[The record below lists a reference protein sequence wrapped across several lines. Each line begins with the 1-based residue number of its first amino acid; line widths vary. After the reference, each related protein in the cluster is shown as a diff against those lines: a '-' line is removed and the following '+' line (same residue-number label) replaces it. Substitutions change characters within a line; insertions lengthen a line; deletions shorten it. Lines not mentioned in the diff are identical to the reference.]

1 MLTTNDSTQK
11 LPDTVFAELASIFG
25 DRLATSAALRQQHAN
40 TTTWIAPEAPD
51 AVVFPYNTSEVQDL
65 ARICSRHRI
74 PMIPFGAGSSFEG
87 SVNAPQ
93 GGISIDFM
101 HMNKVLAINNQDFDC
116 VVEPGI
122 TRNQLN
128 TQLRHEGLFFPVDPG
143 ADASLGG
150 MASTRASG
158 TTAVRYG
165 TMKDNVLALKCV
177 LPNGEIV
184 NTGRRARKSSAGY
197 DLTRLIVGAE
207 GTLGIITELTLR
219 LRPIPE
225 AIAAGICSFPS
236 ISSACNAAITAMQ
249 AGVEFARVEF
259 LDEVMVRA
267 CNAHSKLSLTEKP
280 MLFVEFTGTDESVR
294 EQSQRFA
301 EITTEFEAE
310 SFEWATL
317 AEERSRLWQARH
329 NVFWAAKS
337 YRPGADIVVSDVCV
351 PISRIA
357 DCVTETKKDLE
368 QEGLIAPIVGHVGDG
383 NFHACILVNMGDPQE
398 LQKAKRILDRV
409 AERAIAMDGTC
420 TGEHGIGQGKQR
432 FLASELGQSAVS
444 AMRTIKSGIDPEGI
458 MNPGKI
464 F

>member
-1 MLTTNDSTQK
+1 
-11 LPDTVFAELASIFG
+11 
-25 DRLATSAALRQQHAN
+25 
-40 TTTWIAPEAPD
+40 
-51 AVVFPYNTSEVQDL
+51 
-65 ARICSRHRI
+65 
-74 PMIPFGAGSSFEG
+74 
-87 SVNAPQ
+87 
-93 GGISIDFM
+93 
-101 HMNKVLAINNQDFDC
+101 
-116 VVEPGI
+116 
-122 TRNQLN
+122 
-128 TQLRHEGLFFPVDPG
+128 
-143 ADASLGG
+143 
-150 MASTRASG
+150 
-158 TTAVRYG
+158 
-165 TMKDNVLALKCV
+165 
-177 LPNGEIV
+177 
-184 NTGRRARKSSAGY
+184 
-197 DLTRLIVGAE
+197 
-207 GTLGIITELTLR
+207 
-219 LRPIPE
+219 
-225 AIAAGICSFPS
+225 
-236 ISSACNAAITAMQ
+236 MQ
-249 AGVEFARVEF
+249 AGVEFERVEF
-259 LDEVMVRA
+259 LVEVMVRA
-267 CNAHSKLSLTEKP
+267 CYEHSKLSLAEKP

>member
-165 TMKDNVLALKCV
+165 TMKDNVLSLKCV
-177 LPNGEIV
+177 SPNGEIV

-225 AIAAGICSFPS
+225 AIAAGMCSFPS

-310 SFEWATL
+310 SFECATL

-368 QEGLIAPIVGHVGDG
+368 QEVLIAPIVGHVGVG
-383 NFHACILVNMGDPQE
+383 IFHACILVNMGDPQE